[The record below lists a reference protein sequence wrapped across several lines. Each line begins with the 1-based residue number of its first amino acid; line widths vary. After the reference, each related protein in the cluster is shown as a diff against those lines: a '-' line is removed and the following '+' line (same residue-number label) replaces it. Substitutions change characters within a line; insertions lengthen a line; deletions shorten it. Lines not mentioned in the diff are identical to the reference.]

1 MSDVFSQVPEF
12 KWHII
17 EDRVPF
23 EIENTGIKITPFA
36 GMFLLQSSSSA
47 QIGPVLICTT
57 R

>member
-36 GMFLLQSSSSA
+36 GMFPLQSSSSA
-47 QIGPVLICTT
+47 
-57 R
+57 